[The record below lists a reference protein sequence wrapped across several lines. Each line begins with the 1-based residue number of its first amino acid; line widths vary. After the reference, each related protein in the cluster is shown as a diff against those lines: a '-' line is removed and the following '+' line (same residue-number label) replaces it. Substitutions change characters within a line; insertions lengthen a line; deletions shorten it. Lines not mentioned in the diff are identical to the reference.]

1 MLSSCTYYTYYV
13 PEGSSLHSGPKA
25 ETIKI
30 YSGDIDANYT
40 EIAVVA
46 IIGPDNGDAVVNT
59 LKRKVSKLGANAIIH
74 AKLTKLN
81 ALPISTGISGVA
93 VRVE

>member
-13 PEGSSLHSGPKA
+13 PEGSSLQTATKA
-25 ETIKI
+25 EDIKI

-40 EIAVVA
+40 VIASVA
-46 IIGPDNGDAVVNT
+46 INGPSDGEAVANS
-59 LKRKVSKLGANAIIH
+59 LKRKAAKLGANAIIH

-81 ALPISTGISGVA
+81 SFSYTSGISGVA